1 VQLREL
7 EILAPAKNIDI
18 GIAATDCGAD
28 ALYIA
33 GPSFGAREAA
43 GNTIDDIEKL
53 VKYAHRYGTR
63 VYMVLNTILFDN
75 ELDKATNLA
84 HLAWNA
90 GCDALIIQDLGLLK
104 AGLPPIPLFASTQT
118 NIRTPEQAL
127 LLESLG
133 FKRLILARELSL
145 EQIAEIR
152 SKTSVELETFLHGA
166 LCVSYSGQCYMSSRV
181 TGRSGNRGECS
192 QMCRSVWNL
201 LDNKGKI
208 IVKDRPILSLK
219 DLNLSDYIP
228 ALAGAGVTSF
238 KIEGRL
244 KGESYVKNIVRYY
257 RGVVDNF
264 LESDKTYRA
273 SSYGKIFGGFTPRPE
288 STFSRGYTSLFID
301 GKRGGW
307 SSGESAK
314 SRGEYIGR
322 VIKSK
327 PDNRGNLSF
336 RYDSHAKIENGDGL
350 VIITPD
356 GETVGIRASQTVSNE
371 VFTNEQAVVA
381 PGSQL
386 YRNYNQ
392 LFEKELQNNMPKRLI
407 QVKLIFSRD
416 SGVTML
422 KALSEDGRECE
433 VAIEESFE
441 IARDQML
448 AKEALYKQLEKV
460 SGIYKFELIS
470 YSSVNSKGQEELLF
484 YPASL
489 LNHLRRRVASMLD
502 GMEIRDRKRLLLD
515 ETVAGADNPPE
526 KKKLL
531 SGINADYRQNISNRL
546 SRELYLELGADVTG
560 DAFEITP
567 PKQAEL
573 MRCKYCIKYELGAC
587 PSEGS
592 RVKYEEPLLLENG
605 GRRFRVSF
613 DCKNCEMVI
622 FG

>member
-43 GNTIDDIEKL
+43 GNSVKDIEKL
-53 VKYAHRYGTR
+53 VKYSHRFGTR
-63 VYMVLNTILFDN
+63 VYMVINTILYDN
-75 ELDKATNLA
+75 EIEKARDLA
-84 HLAWNA
+84 AKA
-90 GCDALIIQDLGLLK
+90 YDIGCDALIIQDLGLLK
-104 AGLPPIPLFASTQT
+104 AGLPPTPLFASTQT
-118 NIRTPEQAL
+118 NIRTSEQAKN
-127 LLESLG
+127 LESLG

-152 SKTSVELETFLHGA
+152 SNTTVELESFIHGA

-201 LDNKGKI
+201 LDNKGEI
-208 IVKDRPILSLK
+208 IVKERPILSLK

-228 ALAGAGVTSF
+228 ALARVGITSF

-244 KGESYVKNIVRYY
+244 KGESYVKNIVRFY

-264 LESDKTYRA
+264 LESDKSYKA
-273 SSYGKIFGGFTPRPE
+273 SSFGKLYGGFTPRPE

-301 GKRGGW
+301 GERGEW
-307 SSGESAK
+307 NSGESAK

-327 PDNRGNLSF
+327 PDSRGNLSF
-336 RYDSHAKIENGDGL
+336 RYDSQSKIENGDGL
-350 VIITPD
+350 IIIPRS
-356 GETVGIRASQTVSNE
+356 GQPVGIRASSVVANE
-371 VFTNEQAVVA
+371 VFTNEKATIA
-381 PGSQL
+381 AGSEV

-392 LFEKELQNNMPKRLI
+392 IFEKELQTNMPRRLI
-407 QVKLIFSRD
+407 TVKLNFERD
-416 SGVTML
+416 PFYTEII
-422 KALSEDGRECE
+422 ATSEDGRSCE
-433 VAIEESFE
+433 VKIENSFDV
-441 IARDQML
+441 ARDQIL
-448 AKEALYKQLEKV
+448 AKEVLYRQLEK
-460 SGIYKFELIS
+460 SAGIYKFEITS
-470 YSSVNSKGQEELLF
+470 YKSVNANNEDELLF
-484 YPASL
+484 YPAAV
-489 LNHLRRRVASMLD
+489 LNELRRDVAGKLD
-502 GMEIRDRKRLLLD
+502 NMEIYDHKRDAVEERFSDKKIKPS
-515 ETVAGADNPPE
+515 ADNIF
-526 KKKLL
+526 KGRK
-531 SGINADYRQNISNRL
+531 ADYKDNISNAL
-546 SRELYLELGADVTG
+546 SRELYHELGAEITG
-560 DAFEITP
+560 DAFELSAP
-567 PKQAEL
+567 AGVEL
-573 MRCKYCIKYELGAC
+573 MRCKYCIKYELGTC

-592 RVKYEEPLLLENG
+592 RVKYNEPLWLENG
-605 GRRFRVSF
+605 GRRFKVTF